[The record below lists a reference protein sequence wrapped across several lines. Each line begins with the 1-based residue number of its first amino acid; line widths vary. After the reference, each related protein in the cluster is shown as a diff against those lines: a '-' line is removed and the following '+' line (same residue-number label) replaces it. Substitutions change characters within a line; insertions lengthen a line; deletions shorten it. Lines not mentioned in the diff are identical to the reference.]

1 MTNDIL
7 NMAAA
12 LCDLWQAS
20 VFFCPVNPIIINI
33 LPFVEENLN
42 IHLSSWLIYWNP
54 VIMIFVSVGWGYMKD
69 LGIREIDQGGTFL
82 RILKSDGEEMKNKTK
97 KSYDDIPRRFLQI
110 YIYSSKLKSIHTLSK
125 KKGGGGLLEFK
136 YMYRL

>member
-33 LPFVEENLN
+33 LPFVAENLN

-54 VIMIFVSVGWGYMKD
+54 MIMIFVSVGWGYMKD

-82 RILKSDGEEMKNKTK
+82 RILESDGEEMKNKTQK
-97 KSYDDIPRRFLQI
+97 NLMMIYLEFSTTI
-110 YIYSSKLKSIHTLSK
+110 YIPQN
-125 KKGGGGLLEFK
+125 
-136 YMYRL
+136 